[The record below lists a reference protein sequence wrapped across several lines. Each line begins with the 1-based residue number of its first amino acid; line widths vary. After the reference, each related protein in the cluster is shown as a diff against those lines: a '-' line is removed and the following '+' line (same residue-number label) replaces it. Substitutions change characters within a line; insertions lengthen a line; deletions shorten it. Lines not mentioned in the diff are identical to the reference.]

1 MLEALNIKAVS
12 VERTVDVLGLFVKSG
27 QVMVHNFRKNM
38 LEELSRSDYIWG
50 WEWVDIL
57 DQDPSSDWNVCFPL
71 RMLSDTE
78 SFQHYLFSIKIPAS
92 AVSCLHSVVWP
103 EASTVSLSRGAN
115 CPSVYN
121 ISVVRRHYTIWK
133 PILQL
138 SCPKQDPVLCCPI
151 PPPTPFMSTY
161 LSQGPLSIVIV
172 LFIWYFLWKLIPYT
186 HCLLKKIA
194 HQVLTKSFPFHCEPI
209 AS

>member
-1 MLEALNIKAVS
+1 MLEALTIKAVS
-12 VERTVDVLGLFVKSG
+12 VERTIDVLGLFVKSG
-27 QVMVHNFRKNM
+27 QVVVHNLRKNM

-92 AVSCLHSVVWP
+92 AVSCLHSVIWP

-138 SCPKQDPVLCCPI
+138 SCPSKTQSCAGSYHPPRLSCPRTC
-151 PPPTPFMSTY
+151 PKG
-161 LSQGPLSIVIV
+161 LLSIVIV

>member
-1 MLEALNIKAVS
+1 MLEALTIKAVS

-27 QVMVHNFRKNM
+27 QVVVHNLRKNM

-71 RMLSDTE
+71 RMLSDTRVLPALFIFHQDSSLC
-78 SFQHYLFSIKIPAS
+78 SFLSPFRSMAWSINCVSIQGCQLPKCLQHFCRQTTLHNMETDPS
-92 AVSCLHSVVWP
+92 AK
-103 EASTVSLSRGAN
+103 LS
-115 CPSVYN
+115 
-121 ISVVRRHYTIWK
+121 
-133 PILQL
+133 
-138 SCPKQDPVLCCPI
+138 KQVPVLCCPI

-161 LSQGPLSIVIV
+161 LSQGPLIVFV
-172 LFIWYFLWKLIPYT
+172 LFIWYFLWKLIPYA